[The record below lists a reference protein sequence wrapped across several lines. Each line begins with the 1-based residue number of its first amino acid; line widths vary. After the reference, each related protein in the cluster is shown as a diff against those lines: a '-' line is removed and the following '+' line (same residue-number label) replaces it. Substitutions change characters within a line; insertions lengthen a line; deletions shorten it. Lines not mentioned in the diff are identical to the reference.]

1 MKGREDH
8 VVVAAAKVPCKE
20 TGLPLVSL
28 TTVGTGYDEHPSR
41 EAISLTGVSVLSS
54 TFWVLRLT
62 VILVRQRQ
70 DSLSSQSL
78 QYCPQWAF

>member
-8 VVVAAAKVPCKE
+8 VVVATAKVPCKE

-41 EAISLTGVSVLSS
+41 RPFPLLGFQFSALPSGCS
-54 TFWVLRLT
+54 
-62 VILVRQRQ
+62 
-70 DSLSSQSL
+70 D
-78 QYCPQWAF
+78 